1 MEENEQKTGQ
11 VLDAE
16 KVTAAVEK
24 VAAKVD
30 APFKTFASQSEY
42 DKAIGEAIK
51 ANEANAQK
59 KAEKSI
65 EARQAELEQQLE
77 QMRREAAKVAA
88 KEVLIEKQ
96 LPIKDFELFLDKLA
110 STDIEAT
117 KTATAEFADKVLAI
131 AGEMSKRGAQD
142 AMKSV
147 NIPKGTQNDSAG
159 ASTLEQELKSLKEQ
173 WIKNPNDNELAR
185 RIFILK
191 DRLAK

>member
-1 MEENEQKTGQ
+1 MEENEQKTEA

-16 KVTAAVEK
+16 KVTTAVEK
-24 VAAKVD
+24 VATKVD
-30 APFKTFASQSEY
+30 VPFKTFASQSEY

-65 EARQAELEQQLE
+65 EARQVELEQQLE

-117 KTATAEFADKVLAI
+117 KMATAEFADKVLAI

-142 AMKSV
+142 TMKNV
-147 NIPKGTQNDSAG
+147 NIPKGTQSDSAG
-159 ASTLEQELKSLKEQ
+159 SLTLEQELKSLKEQ
-173 WIKNPNDNELAR
+173 WAKNPNDNELAR

>member
-1 MEENEQKTGQ
+1 MEENEQKTEA

-16 KVTAAVEK
+16 KVTTAVEK
-24 VAAKVD
+24 VATKVD
-30 APFKTFASQSEY
+30 VPFKTFASQSEY

-65 EARQAELEQQLE
+65 EARQVELEQQLE

-96 LPIKDFELFLDKLA
+96 LPTKDFELFLDKLA

-117 KTATAEFADKVLAI
+117 KMATAEFADKVLAI

-142 AMKSV
+142 TMKNV
-147 NIPKGTQNDSAG
+147 NIPKGTQSDSAG
-159 ASTLEQELKSLKEQ
+159 SLTLEQELKSLKEQ
-173 WIKNPNDNELAR
+173 WAKNPNDNELAR